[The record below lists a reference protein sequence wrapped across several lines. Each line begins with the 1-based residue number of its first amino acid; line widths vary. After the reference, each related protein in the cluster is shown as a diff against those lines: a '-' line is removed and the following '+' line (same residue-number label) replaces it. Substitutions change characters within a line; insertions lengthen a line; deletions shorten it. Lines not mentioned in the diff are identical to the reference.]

1 MPDTL
6 RLIAIAA
13 LFLSAAPDAAHA
25 LPAGTR
31 LAQSGSVAP
40 DAPPPPPDKAPAP
53 SEPAKTVLEKDES
66 QGILG
71 KAVRDADGKE
81 MGRIVNVIVDRA
93 SQPRAVVVDFG
104 GFLGVGSRKIAVD
117 WAALRIGADKP
128 DQITLDLSR
137 DQVKAAPEYKD
148 GAPVV
153 VLGAAGATRPLPSN
167 GSDNAEP

>member
-1 MPDTL
+1 MPDNL
-6 RLIAIAA
+6 RLLAIAA
-13 LFLSAAPDAAHA
+13 LVLSVGPGAASA
-25 LPAGTR
+25 LPSGSPR
-31 LAQSGSVAP
+31 LAQSGSTAP
-40 DAPPPPPDKAPAP
+40 DAPPPDRGPATTN
-53 SEPAKTVLEKDES
+53 EPAKTVLEKEES

-71 KAVRDADGKE
+71 KSVRDSAGKE

-93 SQPRAVVVDFG
+93 SQPRAVVIDFG

-137 DQVKAAPEYKD
+137 DQVRAAPEYKD

-153 VLGAAGATRPLPSN
+153 VLGAAGATRPLPGN
-167 GSDNAEP
+167 GQNAEP

>member
-1 MPDTL
+1 MPDKL
-6 RLIAIAA
+6 RFLTIAA
-13 LFLSAAPDAAHA
+13 LA
-25 LPAGTR
+25 L
-31 LAQSGSVAP
+31 SVAP
-40 DAPPPPPDKAPAP
+40 DAVFALAGPGPRVAQSGSTAPEAPPPDKGPA
-53 SEPAKTVLEKDES
+53 STNEPPKTVLEKEES

-71 KAVRDADGKE
+71 KTVRDSAGKE

-93 SQPRAVVVDFG
+93 SQPRAVVIDFG

-137 DQVKAAPEYKD
+137 DQVRAAPEYKD

-153 VLGAAGATRPLPSN
+153 VLGAAGATRPLPGN
-167 GSDNAEP
+167 GSEKAEP

>member
-1 MPDTL
+1 MPDKL

-13 LFLSAAPDAAHA
+13 LVLSAAPGVASA
-25 LPAGTR
+25 LPGANTR
-31 LAQSGSVAP
+31 VAQSGSAAP
-40 DAPPPPPDKAPAP
+40 NLPPTGTGTTN
-53 SEPAKTVLEKDES
+53 EPAKTVLEKDES

-71 KAVRDADGKE
+71 KTVRDSAGKE
-81 MGRIVNVIVDRA
+81 MGRIVNVIVDRT
-93 SQPRAVVVDFG
+93 SQPRAVVIDFG

-137 DQVKAAPEYKD
+137 DQVRAAPEYRD

-153 VLGAAGATRPLPSN
+153 VLGAAGATATLPGS
-167 GSDNAEP
+167 GSDKAEP